1 MEVETISKNNK
12 NLANTLMIA
21 FFALL
26 PIFVGCSKDK
36 NLFMLDIAKS
46 AALFIAP
53 ADSVFKNS
61 RLFKITENGIVEEV
75 SYLNK
80 RRKQINETFIPEMI
94 YTVGNSDYFVASISN
109 QYYKTDTYLVRKSDG
124 VVFDMD
130 IYIEASEHN
139 RAGGFLNSDYFIQD
153 ENKSIFFKN
162 MKQLFKIDI
171 SDLNNITSTPLI
183 ANSAW
188 LFWGFTTSEKGD
200 IFYNAG
206 GVYKLR
212 RSAGELTNVPYINL
226 STNSWTGLDGKI
238 KYIVD
243 RRNYHEYD
251 ITKNDFTL
259 YYPLNV
265 YSVDVDA
272 NNVASF
278 IVEKTII
285 TTGGW
290 YHGTAFLL
298 RFNNRIILIPRDFH
312 DVSNFLEV
320 DNFTNTLREIVLSY
334 GISRVNRVVNS
345 ENYYYLSGLNSS
357 QQPFLIKIDPST
369 DTVTELLPAGA
380 YQVYEMAVRS
390 NNQLTINALRISDG
404 VKILGKISPDGVLAV
419 IDEQMNVEVAVLKSI
434 Q

>member
-1 MEVETISKNNK
+1 
-12 NLANTLMIA
+12 
-21 FFALL
+21 
-26 PIFVGCSKDK
+26 
-36 NLFMLDIAKS
+36 
-46 AALFIAP
+46 
-53 ADSVFKNS
+53 
-61 RLFKITENGIVEEV
+61 
-75 SYLNK
+75 
-80 RRKQINETFIPEMI
+80 
-94 YTVGNSDYFVASISN
+94 
-109 QYYKTDTYLVRKSDG
+109 
-124 VVFDMD
+124 
-130 IYIEASEHN
+130 
-139 RAGGFLNSDYFIQD
+139 
-153 ENKSIFFKN
+153 

-188 LFWGFTTSEKGD
+188 LFWGFTVSEKGD

-345 ENYYYLSGLNSS
+345 KLLLFEWS
-357 QQPFLIKIDPST
+357 QQLSTAFFNKNRPFYRHCNR
-369 DTVTELLPAGA
+369 VTSC
-380 YQVYEMAVRS
+380 RS
-390 NNQLTINALRISDG
+390 LS
-404 VKILGKISPDGVLAV
+404 
-419 IDEQMNVEVAVLKSI
+419 SI
-434 Q
+434 